1 MEQQEKQKYI
11 NDNIIEKGYN
21 PEDLSNFITRLKGVS
36 IEALSLKELQ
46 ICIEQFKTEQLTL
59 SLQLV
64 NKKRDKKATPF
75 EVLYSDCEYDVITG
89 IQPETKLMELEKEK
103 KKINVKI
110 AEPKIEKGSFFS
122 KDQIT
127 FSVITDELNSNV
139 KRNYSDFEWY
149 KYQLNSRYPFI
160 LVPPILKEAFYSN
173 INLNIFGKK
182 KNEELPQ
189 EKESLHLKLRYLTKF
204 MNGVIRKKILR
215 TAPITFE
222 FLTLEKGDFE
232 KYKKHLEQNPFS
244 LNITLNNFNTIKG
257 KMKVSLNKDK
267 AVYVNNLSRLLI
279 PTTDLHN
286 KLRNSFNLLIQDL
299 NTISIHM
306 KEIGQIYEK
315 LASQA
320 KDIKQSNIIKNLYSN
335 LKEIFTSYSNNYL
348 NQSKFFKE
356 DFWEFFDYMNMEFNE
371 IDTIIKQFQSQRS
384 EYETFA
390 NNLNIKK
397 EQLFITKDISKWEV
411 KAGTENQIPL
421 YQNDKKKAFAEM
433 CYKETKVIDAE
444 KKIVV
449 IAIDTIIDQFRK
461 LKKYQ
466 GERGKDLCNRM
477 NEEKEK
483 IFGDLFNL
491 MNLITMK
498 CE

>member
-11 NDNIIEKGYN
+11 NDTIIEKGYN

-64 NKKRDKKATPF
+64 NKRRDKKATPF

-222 FLTLEKGDFE
+222 FLTLEKAGFE
-232 KYKKHLEQNPFS
+232 KYKKRLEQNPFI

-356 DFWEFFDYMNMEFNE
+356 DFWEFFDYMNMEINE

-397 EQLFITKDISKWEV
+397 NNCLLQRIFLNGKLKQEQKIKF
-411 KAGTENQIPL
+411 L
-421 YQNDKKKAFAEM
+421 YIKMIKRKLLQKCVIKKLKLLKQKKK
-433 CYKETKVIDAE
+433 
-444 KKIVV
+444 
-449 IAIDTIIDQFRK
+449 
-461 LKKYQ
+461 
-466 GERGKDLCNRM
+466 
-477 NEEKEK
+477 
-483 IFGDLFNL
+483 
-491 MNLITMK
+491 
-498 CE
+498 